1 MGKRRKW
8 SEMDMSTIPLAKLR
22 KSFAVYNQTTGKSPS
37 TYRWYSDK
45 LSLFERFLGD
55 GCQLSDLTVESA
67 REFIAHL
74 QGQRGRPDYQLFGQ
88 RVTSRV
94 HW

>member
-1 MGKRRKW
+1 
-8 SEMDMSTIPLAKLR
+8 MDKSAILLAKLR
-22 KSFAVYNQTTGKSPS
+22 KAFEVYNQTTGKSPS

-45 LSLFERFLGD
+45 LSLFERFLGG

-74 QGQRGRPDYQLFGQ
+74 QTR
-88 RVTSRV
+88 RVRHEHNPLVTNKEDAG
-94 HW
+94 W